1 MSATSPD
8 NVWVVGSV
16 LEPNP
21 TANFVAHWDGTG
33 WSVVPAPCLT
43 GQQVTT
49 CSGATN
55 DLNQLTGVVAISS
68 NNAWAAGSE
77 GNVNGQNFHIP
88 YVEHWNGTA

>member
-1 MSATSPD
+1 MSPRVRRQHCPGTSRA
-8 NVWVVGSV
+8 
-16 LEPNP
+16 P